1 MKLLSNVMLDPDLVL
16 PVPVI
21 VVEDEPLIQTTKRN
35 IIRDW
40 LLTRKSYFCQ
50 TLARLMSN

>member
-21 VVEDEPLIQTTKRN
+21 VVEDEPLIQN
-35 IIRDW
+35 D
-40 LLTRKSYFCQ
+40 
-50 TLARLMSN
+50 

>member
-21 VVEDEPLIQTTKRN
+21 VVEDEPLIQKRLKE
-35 IIRDW
+35 I
-40 LLTRKSYFCQ
+40 LLGIGYLPENLIFAQ
-50 TLARLMSN
+50 TLAQAH